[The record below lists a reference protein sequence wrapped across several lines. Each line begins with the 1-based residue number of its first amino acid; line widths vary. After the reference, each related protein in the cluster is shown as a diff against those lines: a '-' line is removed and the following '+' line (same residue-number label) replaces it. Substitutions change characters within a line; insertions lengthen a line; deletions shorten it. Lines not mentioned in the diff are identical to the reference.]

1 MRPAR
6 VFILIVGCLLLLPG
20 VGMVAGGGAMA
31 IGYGV
36 ARNDDGYFEIGL
48 DRLQTPT
55 AAIRSE
61 DVDLFADPGSPNWVV
76 DALDVGLQVRA
87 EAVDP
92 DTELFVGVADQ
103 RDLEA
108 YLRGTA
114 HDEIVELRD
123 GGVPRYRRH
132 VGGGDALAPPT
143 DQDFWVA
150 SAVGDEAV
158 LEWDVDTGRWATVL
172 MNADGSRGVSADVD
186 VGVRSDAFLPVALT
200 LMALGVLV
208 TALAVTLI
216 VLGTRRDDRPQPGAR
231 TTAPSAVAG
240 IGDSAATHE
249 HPVALSAALDP
260 ELSRWMW
267 LVKWFLAIPH
277 FIVLAFLWIAFVVMT
292 FVAGVAILFT
302 GRYPEGIWQ
311 FNLGVLRWS
320 WRVSYYAGSGGIGTD
335 RYPPFSL
342 GREPGYP
349 AVLDVAYP
357 EHLSR
362 GLVLVKWWLL
372 ALPHYVIVAVLVGGG
387 ISWSRDDGWSVV
399 GLGAGGL
406 LGLLTI
412 VAGIILLVSGRY
424 PRSLFDL
431 IVGFNRWVYRV
442 VAYAALMTD
451 RYPPFRLDQGGTE
464 PHAPLPPPFV
474 GAGEPVGRGR
484 SDQS

>member
-1 MRPAR
+1 
-6 VFILIVGCLLLLPG
+6 
-20 VGMVAGGGAMA
+20 
-31 IGYGV
+31 
-36 ARNDDGYFEIGL
+36 
-48 DRLQTPT
+48 
-55 AAIRSE
+55 
-61 DVDLFADPGSPNWVV
+61 
-76 DALDVGLQVRA
+76 
-87 EAVDP
+87 
-92 DTELFVGVADQ
+92 
-103 RDLEA
+103 
-108 YLRGTA
+108 
-114 HDEIVELRD
+114 
-123 GGVPRYRRH
+123 
-132 VGGGDALAPPT
+132 
-143 DQDFWVA
+143 
-150 SAVGDEAV
+150 
-158 LEWDVDTGRWATVL
+158 

-186 VGVRSDAFLPVALT
+186 VGVRSDAFLPVAFT
-200 LMALGVLV
+200 LMALGVLL

-216 VLGTRRDDRPQPGAR
+216 VLGTRRDDRDRPDTRA
-231 TTAPSAVAG
+231 TAPSAVAG

-249 HPVALSAALDP
+249 HPVALSAALDAD
-260 ELSRWMW
+260 LSRWMW

-277 FIVLAFLWIAFVVMT
+277 FIALAFLWIAFVVMT
-292 FVAGVAILFT
+292 IIAGVAILFT

-349 AVLDVAYP
+349 AVLDIAYP
-357 EHLSR
+357 ERLSR

-387 ISWSRDDGWSVV
+387 VSWATDEGWHVT
-399 GLGAGGL
+399 GFGAGGL

-412 VAGIILLVSGRY
+412 IAGVILLVSGRY
-424 PRSLFDL
+424 PKSLFDL

-474 GAGEPVGRGR
+474 GVGEPVSRNR
-484 SDQS
+484 NDQI